1 MVSVASFLLF
11 FLYGTVSQSTSK
23 VPGQILIHA
32 FLPDRVLG
40 LMAFLTLHVA
50 FTGFTMSCD
59 SGVRAGPCL
68 VPWPLEPRNC
78 AAIYWRLGTRKR
90 TNADHLYRFFLDILH
105 SPFEISVLCSLFF
118 FYFFFFLF
126 IETLIPP
133 LVLPFLFFLCPF
145 PPKWPLSRG
154 PIWME
159 TILLR
164 ILVTA
169 RTPRCVVNFLNP
181 FVPNLLPPKSLSP
194 RSPCLDG
201 SSVTG
206 VGSF

>member
-1 MVSVASFLLF
+1 MSRLLGLQCLAILVFAPVHALCLGPWNRGIALRFTGVLAPASEPTLTIYTDSFLTF
-11 FLYGTVSQSTSK
+11 F
-23 VPGQILIHA
+23 
-32 FLPDRVLG
+32 
-40 LMAFLTLHVA
+40 
-50 FTGFTMSCD
+50 
-59 SGVRAGPCL
+59 
-68 VPWPLEPRNC
+68 
-78 AAIYWRLGTRKR
+78 
-90 TNADHLYRFFLDILH
+90 ILH
-105 SPFEISVLCSLFF
+105 LRSLFF
-118 FYFFFFLF
+118 FFFTSFFFLF

-133 LVLPFLFFLCPF
+133 LVLPFLFFLRPF

-194 RSPCLDG
+194 RSLCLDG

>member
-1 MVSVASFLLF
+1 M
-11 FLYGTVSQSTSK
+11 
-23 VPGQILIHA
+23 
-32 FLPDRVLG
+32 
-40 LMAFLTLHVA
+40 LHIA
-50 FTGFTMSCD
+50 FTGFTMSRD
-59 SGVRAGPCL
+59 SCARTGLFL
-68 VPWPLEPRNC
+68 VPWPLEPRIC
-78 AAIYWRLGTRKR
+78 TAIYWRLGTRKR

-105 SPFEISVLCSLFF
+105 SPFEISDFF
-118 FYFFFFLF
+118 LLLFFLF
-126 IETLIPP
+126 IEILIPP
-133 LVLPFLFFLCPF
+133 LVLLIFFFFLRPF
-145 PPKWPLSRG
+145 PSKWPLSRG

-181 FVPNLLPPKSLSP
+181 SVPNLLPPKSLSP

>member
-1 MVSVASFLLF
+1 MSRLFYFFFFFLLVWAQF
-11 FLYGTVSQSTSK
+11 RSVLPK

-32 FLPDRVLG
+32 FLPDRVLC
-40 LMAFLTLHVA
+40 LMAFLMLHVA

-68 VPWPLEPRNC
+68 VPWPLDPRNC
-78 AAIYWRLGTRKR
+78 TAIYWRLGTRKR

-105 SPFEISVLCSLFF
+105 SPFEISISFLLLFFPCSLKLSYPLLFF
-118 FYFFFFLF
+118 VSFLF
-126 IETLIPP
+126 LR
-133 LVLPFLFFLCPF
+133 PF
-145 PPKWPLSRG
+145 PPKWPLSQG
-154 PIWME
+154 PICME

-181 FVPNLLPPKSLSP
+181 FVPNLLLPKSLSP
-194 RSPCLDG
+194 RSPSLDG

>member
-105 SPFEISVLCSLFF
+105 SPFEIFVLFF
-118 FYFFFFLF
+118 FYFFFF
-126 IETLIPP
+126 
-133 LVLPFLFFLCPF
+133 
-145 PPKWPLSRG
+145 
-154 PIWME
+154 
-159 TILLR
+159 
-164 ILVTA
+164 
-169 RTPRCVVNFLNP
+169 
-181 FVPNLLPPKSLSP
+181 
-194 RSPCLDG
+194 
-201 SSVTG
+201 SVH
-206 VGSF
+206 